1 VLSFARLHYIAV
13 LWSHN
18 PPGKRERKEDGG
30 MQYLVTMDFVDP
42 GPLLPPQQFLGMAR
56 TAVLPGHEVIINLK
70 SEGKILAGGFPVG
83 ERAIAFIIEADSPKE
98 LDALLQGVPFWG
110 ITKTKVTPLQDFED
124 RRDQDRQFTEQLEQ
138 TLQQ

>member
-1 VLSFARLHYIAV
+1 
-13 LWSHN
+13 
-18 PPGKRERKEDGG
+18 

-42 GPLLPPQQFLGMAR
+42 GPLLPPQQFLEMAR
-56 TAVLPGHEVIINLK
+56 TAVLPGHEVIIKLK
-70 SEGKILAGGFPVG
+70 SEGNILAGGFPVG

-138 TLQQ
+138 RLQQ